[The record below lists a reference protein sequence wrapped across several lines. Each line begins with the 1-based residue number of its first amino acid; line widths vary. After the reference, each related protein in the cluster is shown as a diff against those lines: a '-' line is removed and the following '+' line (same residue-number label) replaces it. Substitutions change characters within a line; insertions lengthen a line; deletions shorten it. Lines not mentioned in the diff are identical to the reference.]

1 MVTGTQVPSPL
12 WLCRPQ
18 HTASTYGQEDNSK
31 PCHHDHILAN
41 KTGEG
46 VGPPFPSLPFTHIH
60 KWHTSLAPVPQGQN
74 LVVWSHLTAEE
85 VGNITFLWV
94 AVC

>member
-12 WLCRPQ
+12 WLCCPQ
-18 HTASTYGQEDNSK
+18 HMASTYGQEDNSK

-46 VGPPFPSLPFTHIH
+46 VGPPGKQDWGRDGPSLPFL
-60 KWHTSLAPVPQGQN
+60 SLY
-74 LVVWSHLTAEE
+74 TC
-85 VGNITFLWV
+85 T
-94 AVC
+94 